1 MRLSGSDVTC
11 ERGGREVFTSLD
23 FAVDAGEALA
33 VTGRN
38 GAGKSSLLR
47 QIAGL
52 LAIAGGAIRLDG
64 GEAERTLPEHCHFL
78 GHRDAVK
85 PSLTVIENLQF
96 WRDFLGARDVLPPMD
111 GLNAAGIAHLAELPA
126 SFLSAGQRRRLGLAR
141 LVAVKRPVWLLDEPT
156 SALDSDAQSLLA
168 GLMTA
173 HLKSGGL
180 IVAATHDPLGIP
192 ARELRIGPARPTL
205 SSTERAAT

>member
-1 MRLSGSDVTC
+1 MRLSGSDLTC
-11 ERGGREVFTSLD
+11 VRGEREVFTALS

-52 LAIAGGAIRLDG
+52 LAIPRGAIRLEG
-64 GEAERTLPEHCHFL
+64 GDAEWTLAEQCHLL

-96 WRDFLGARDVLPPMD
+96 WCGFLGADAFLPPMD
-111 GLNAAGIAHLAELPA
+111 GLEAAGIAHLADLPA
-126 SFLSAGQRRRLGLAR
+126 SYLSAGQRRRLGVAR

-156 SALDSDAQSLLA
+156 SALDSDAQALLA

-173 HLKSGGL
+173 HLKTGGL

-192 ARELRIGPARPTL
+192 TRQLRIGPPVAG
-205 SSTERAAT
+205 ATA

>member
-1 MRLSGSDVTC
+1 MRLSGSDLTC
-11 ERGGREVFTSLD
+11 VRGGREVFTALS
-23 FAVDAGEALA
+23 FAVDAGEALT

-52 LAIAGGAIRLDG
+52 LAIPCGAIRLEG
-64 GEAERTLPEHCHFL
+64 GDTEWTLAEQCHLL

-96 WRDFLGARDVLPPMD
+96 WCGFLGADACLPPMD
-111 GLNAAGIAHLAELPA
+111 GLDASGIAHLADLPA
-126 SFLSAGQRRRLGLAR
+126 SYLSAGQRRRLGIAR

-156 SALDSDAQSLLA
+156 SALDSDAQALLA

-173 HLKSGGL
+173 HLKTGGL

-192 ARELRIGPARPTL
+192 ARELRIGRPVM
-205 SSTERAAT
+205 ERTT

>member
-1 MRLSGSDVTC
+1 MRLAGSDVTC
-11 ERGGREVFTSLD
+11 VRGGREVFTALS

-52 LAIAGGAIRLDG
+52 LAIAGGTIRLDG
-64 GEAERTLPEHCHFL
+64 GEHERTLPEHCHFL

-96 WRDFLGARDVLPPMD
+96 WRSFLGARDVLPAMD
-111 GLNAAGIAHLAELPA
+111 GLDAAGIGHLADLPA

-141 LVAVKRPVWLLDEPT
+141 LVVVKRPVWLLDEPT
-156 SALDSDAQSLLA
+156 SALDSDAQVLLA

-192 ARELRIGPARPTL
+192 TRELRIGPASRTPASADGIT
-205 SSTERAAT
+205 A

>member
-1 MRLSGSDVTC
+1 MRLSGSDLTC
-11 ERGGREVFTSLD
+11 VRGGREVFTALS

-52 LAIAGGAIRLDG
+52 LALAHGTLRLDG
-64 GEAERTLPEHCHFL
+64 GDAEQTLAEQCHLL

-96 WRDFLGARDVLPPMD
+96 WCDFLGADTLLPPTD
-111 GLNAAGIAHLAELPA
+111 GLEAAGIAHLSDLPA
-126 SFLSAGQRRRLGLAR
+126 SFLSAGQRRRLGIAR

-156 SALDSDAQSLLA
+156 SALDSDAQALLA
-168 GLMTA
+168 GLMTT
-173 HLKSGGL
+173 HLHSGGL
-180 IVAATHDPLGIP
+180 IIAATHDPLGIP
-192 ARELRIGPARPTL
+192 ARELRIGP
-205 SSTERAAT
+205 SAAGGAA